1 LVKALDTPGDKRG
14 WEDLLP
20 KKNKPTSDITA
31 DKENDISSD
40 NNNDIITDK
49 TSDNASD
56 KSSDSTSDKTNDS
69 DSVTSSDNNSDIISD
84 IDSAMFKPKK
94 QPKYTDLHE
103 RRTHY
108 LTKENV
114 EFIDMLYDKYNQ
126 DKSETV
132 NRALLLYREWIKK
145 NRKNGK

>member
-1 LVKALDTPGDKRG
+1 VRKKVGDKVKG
-14 WEDLLP
+14 AAIFFQQ
-20 KKNKPTSDITA
+20 NSDISR
-31 DKENDISSD
+31 D
-40 NNNDIITDK
+40 
-49 TSDNASD
+49 
-56 KSSDSTSDKTNDS
+56 NDS
-69 DSVTSSDNNSDIISD
+69 DINSDNKSDIISDKISDNVNDNESAITSDIISD
-84 IDSAMFKPKK
+84 IDSDMLKPKK

-108 LTKENV
+108 LTKDNI
-114 EFIDMLYDKYNQ
+114 EFIDALYSKYNQ

>member
-1 LVKALDTPGDKRG
+1 VRKKVGDKVKG
-14 WEDLLP
+14 AAIFFQQ
-20 KKNKPTSDITA
+20 NSDISSDT
-31 DKENDISSD
+31 NSDISSD
-40 NNNDIITDK
+40 NK
-49 TSDNASD
+49 SDNVNDNISD
-56 KSSDSTSDKTNDS
+56 KARDNESA
-69 DSVTSSDNNSDIISD
+69 VTSDIISD
-84 IDSAMFKPKK
+84 INSDMLKPKK

-108 LTKENV
+108 LTKDNV
-114 EFIDMLYDKYNQ
+114 EFIEHLYSKYNQ